1 MTDNEINAIL
11 SLIKTKKDEVVRL
24 DSPVR
29 KYRRFCGY
37 RQKELAELL
46 EISELTYRNK
56 EKGRVPFKD
65 YEIERSV
72 KLFHKDGIHLDIV
85 DIFFSDLKTKKDE

>member
-65 YEIERSV
+65 YEIERIV

>member
-1 MTDNEINAIL
+1 MTNNKINAIL
-11 SLIKTKKDEVVRL
+11 SFVKTKKDEVMRL

-46 EISELTYRNK
+46 EVSELTYRNK

-65 YEIERSV
+65 YEIERIV
-72 KLFHKDGIHLDIV
+72 ELFHKDGIHLDIA
-85 DIFFSDLKTKKDE
+85 DIFFSNLKTKKDE